1 MLANLI
7 LFTNILRLLDER
19 RMTKKELS
27 EKAGVSLSFLS
38 DLTNGKANPSLKVM
52 ESLAIA
58 LEVPLSLL
66 LECTDL
72 DQSQLDTVAG
82 YTIPRSLPVGYEYTC
97 AVLPEHQAYIVK
109 KWANAAQKKIR
120 MI

>member
-19 RMTKKELS
+19 DMTKKELS

-52 ESLAIA
+52 EAIAIA

-82 YTIPRSLPVGYEYTC
+82 YHLPRSVPAGYERIC

-109 KWANAAQKKIR
+109 KWAEATRKKINVS
-120 MI
+120 

>member
-19 RMTKKELS
+19 DMTKKELS

-52 ESLAIA
+52 EAIAVA

-82 YTIPRSLPVGYEYTC
+82 YHLPRGVPAGYERIC

-109 KWANAAQKKIR
+109 KWADATRKKINVS
-120 MI
+120 